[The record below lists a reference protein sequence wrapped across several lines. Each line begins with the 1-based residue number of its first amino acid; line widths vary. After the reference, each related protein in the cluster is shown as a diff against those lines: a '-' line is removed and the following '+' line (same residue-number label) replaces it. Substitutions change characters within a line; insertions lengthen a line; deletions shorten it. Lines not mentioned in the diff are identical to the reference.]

1 MNEST
6 VIDLARETVYVALV
20 LAAPALL
27 VGMLVGIGVAV
38 FQAVTS
44 VQEQTMT
51 LVPKL
56 VCVCV
61 TLLLIMPWMLTT
73 LLEFTRRM
81 FGGIATIAG

>member
-6 VIDLARETVYVALV
+6 VIDLARETVYVALL
-20 LAAPALL
+20 LAAPALA
-27 VGMLVGIGVAV
+27 VGMIVGVAV
-38 FQAVTS
+38 AIFQAVTS

-56 VCVCV
+56 LCVCL

-81 FGGIATIAG
+81 FGGIANLSG

>member
-1 MNEST
+1 VTPES
-6 VIDLARETVYVALV
+6 VIDLARETVWVALL
-20 LAAPALL
+20 LAAPALAI
-27 VGMLVGIGVAV
+27 GMFVGIGVAV

-56 VCVCV
+56 LCVCV

-81 FGGIATIAG
+81 FTGIATMTG

>member
-6 VIDLARETVYVALV
+6 VIDLAREAVYVALL
-20 LAAPALL
+20 LAAPALA
-27 VGMLVGIGVAV
+27 VGMIVGIAVAI

-56 VCVCV
+56 FCVCI
-61 TLLLIMPWMLTT
+61 TLLVIMPWMLTT
-73 LLEFTRRM
+73 LLDFTRRM
-81 FGGIATIAG
+81 FGGISALSG

>member
-1 MNEST
+1 MNETT
-6 VIDLARETVYVALV
+6 VIDLARETVYVALL
-20 LAAPALL
+20 LAAPALA
-27 VGMLVGIGVAV
+27 VGMIVGILVAI

-56 VCVCV
+56 FCVCL
-61 TLLLIMPWMLTT
+61 TLLVIMPWMLTT

-81 FGGIATIAG
+81 FSGIATVAG

>member
-1 MNEST
+1 VNEST
-6 VIDLARETVYVALV
+6 VIDLAREAVWVALL
-20 LAAPALL
+20 LATPALA
-27 VGMLVGIGVAV
+27 VGMIVGIAVAV

-56 VCVCV
+56 ICVCV
-61 TLLLIMPWMLTT
+61 TLLVIAPWMLTT

-81 FGGIATIAG
+81 FGGISALSG

>member
-6 VIDLARETVYVALV
+6 VIDLAREAVYVAFL
-20 LAAPALL
+20 LAAPALA
-27 VGMLVGIGVAV
+27 VGMIVGILVAI

-56 VCVCV
+56 FCVCL
-61 TLLLIMPWMLTT
+61 TLLVIMPWMLTT
-73 LLEFTRRM
+73 LLEYTRRM
-81 FGGIATIAG
+81 FGGIAGLSG

>member
-1 MNEST
+1 MNEET
-6 VIDLARETVYVALV
+6 VIDLARETVWVALL
-20 LAAPALL
+20 LAAPALA
-27 VGMLVGIGVAV
+27 VGMVVGIGVAI

-56 VCVCV
+56 LCVCV

-81 FGGIATIAG
+81 FGGIATMTG

>member
-6 VIDLARETVYVALV
+6 VIDLAREAVYVALL
-20 LAAPALL
+20 LAAPALA
-27 VGMLVGIGVAV
+27 VGMIVGIAVAI

-56 VCVCV
+56 FCVCL
-61 TLLLIMPWMLTT
+61 TLLAIMPWMLST

-81 FGGIATIAG
+81 FGGISSLSG